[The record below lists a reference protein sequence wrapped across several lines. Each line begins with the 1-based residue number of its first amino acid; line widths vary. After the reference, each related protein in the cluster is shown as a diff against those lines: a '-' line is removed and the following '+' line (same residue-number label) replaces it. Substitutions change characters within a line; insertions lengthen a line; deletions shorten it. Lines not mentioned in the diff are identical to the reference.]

1 MRRLL
6 ILLLLAGFTETAFG
20 ASQVARYEF
29 SSAVVS
35 TDTDPTSV
43 AGVFSGVGLG
53 TVPTFNLTSGNP
65 LPSLQASATDIPDG
79 SPPTPA
85 ATNTSTGYY
94 TFTVTPAPGITLG
107 YSTLSFDV
115 ATLTTDT
122 TNNSFTISLQTGLN
136 NFATL
141 ASTTINGSLTSTTF
155 HTVQWDLSSLQQT
168 AAPTDFHLVIQD
180 NTSASNRGILLDNVS
195 LTANV
200 GVMPIPEPSTYVL
213 VGIGLLIGAQRWLR
227 NKFHSYR

>member
-1 MRRLL
+1 MKRLI
-6 ILLLLAGFTETAFG
+6 ILLVVAACAKTA
-20 ASQVARYEF
+20 VAQSHVATYEF

-43 AGVFSGVGLG
+43 AGVFSSVGIG
-53 TVPTFNLTSGNP
+53 TAPTFNLTAGNP
-65 LPSLQASATDIPDG
+65 LPSLQATGMDIPDG

-94 TFTVTPAPGITLG
+94 TFTVTPAPGVTLA
-107 YSTLSFDV
+107 YSTLSFSV

-122 TNNSFTISLQTGLN
+122 TSNSFTISLQTSLN

-155 HTVQWDLSSLQQT
+155 QTIQWDLSALQQT
-168 AAPTDFHLVIQD
+168 TAPTDFHLVIQD

-200 GVMPIPEPSTYVL
+200 AVIPEPSTCVL
-213 VGIGLLIGAQRWLR
+213 LGIGLLLGAHRFR
-227 NKFHSYR
+227 RKFHSTM